1 MNTRDSYKKIIN
13 YIACIVLIA
22 SQIAMFAYTWYTNYR
37 VDGDGYVVFAK
48 RGYFAIVGI
57 YILIMYFFTKTYGGY
72 KISYLRISD
81 ICLSQVLAI
90 VCTNFVTFFEA
101 CAILRDYID
110 AGPLLILTAAEIAV
124 MFPWVYLCR
133 RIFTRIFP
141 PRKMLVVYDERSP
154 QVIVDKI
161 NSRPDKYHILEVVN
175 IKEGRGAVI
184 NKINEYEAVVLCD
197 IRAEIRNDILKY
209 CFDNSIRT
217 YTTPKLSDIIVMGSE
232 SIYLFDSPLLLSRN
246 NGLSAD
252 QLFVKRVM
260 DIVIS
265 ALMLIVTLPF
275 MLIVSV
281 LIKAYDGGPVFYFQ
295 ERLTINGR
303 KFNMIKFR
311 SMKMDSEKDGV
322 MVAKKNDD
330 RVTPVGRLLRRI
342 HFDEL
347 PQIIN
352 VFKGDMSF
360 VGPRPERQEIADM
373 YSEKIPEF
381 GFRLKV
387 KAGLTGYAQVYG
399 RYNTTPYDKLKM
411 DLTYIQNY
419 SVFLDIKIILA
430 TFKVL
435 FQKDNTQGFDENKLT
450 PDNRVDTVKKVEW

>member
-37 VDGDGYVVFAK
+37 VDSDGYVVFAK

-110 AGPLLILTAAEIAV
+110 AGPLFILTAAEIAV

-161 NSRPDKYHILEVVN
+161 NSRPDKYHILEVIN

-450 PDNRVDTVKKVEW
+450 VDNRVDTVKKVEW

>member
-1 MNTRDSYKKIIN
+1 MNVRESYKKLIN
-13 YIACIVLIA
+13 YIACIVLIL
-22 SQIAMFAYTWYTNYR
+22 SQIAMFAYMWYTNYR
-37 VDGDGYVVFAK
+37 VDGDGYIVFAK
-48 RGYFAIVGI
+48 RGYFAIIGI
-57 YILIMYFFTKTYGGY
+57 YILIMFFFTKTYGGY

-90 VCTNFVTFFEA
+90 GCTNFVTFFEA

-110 AGPLLILTAAEIAV
+110 IRPLLYLTVAEIVV

-133 RIFTRIFP
+133 LIFTRIFP
-141 PRKMLVVYDERSP
+141 ARKMLVIYDERSP
-154 QVIVDKI
+154 EVIVNKI
-161 NSRPDKYHILEVVN
+161 NSRPDKYHILEVINVE
-175 IKEGRGAVI
+175 EGKKAVI
-184 NKINEYEAVVLCD
+184 DKINEYEAVVLCD

-209 CFDNSIRT
+209 CFENSIRT

-252 QLFVKRVM
+252 QLFGKRVM

-265 ALMLIVTLPF
+265 TLMLIVTFPF
-275 MLIVSV
+275 MLIVAV
-281 LIKAYDGGPVFYFQ
+281 LIKAYDGGPVFYYQ
-295 ERLTINGR
+295 ERLTVNGK
-303 KFNMIKFR
+303 KFKMIKFR

-330 RVTPVGRLLRRI
+330 RVTPVGKFLRRI

-360 VGPRPERQEIADM
+360 VGPRPERQEIADL

-381 GFRLKV
+381 SFRLKV

-419 SVFLDIKIILA
+419 SFFLDIKIILG

-435 FQKDNTQGFDENKLT
+435 FQKDNTEGFDENKLY
-450 PDNRVDTVKKVEW
+450 PDKRVDTVKKVEW